1 MHRQLDVLHG
11 GLRRGPRRA
20 RQKRNLAP
28 SRQPIDHAARSPLV
42 RTTAA
47 AQLEPLPVIE
57 NIHTNTAAA
66 KERARALAEELQHN
80 YIRCADVD
88 VRKYEVRQG
97 EEWMP
102 CS

>member
-1 MHRQLDVLHG
+1 M
-11 GLRRGPRRA
+11 
-20 RQKRNLAP
+20 
-28 SRQPIDHAARSPLV
+28 
-42 RTTAA
+42 
-47 AQLEPLPVIE
+47 IE

>member
-1 MHRQLDVLHG
+1 MLHG
-11 GLRRGPRRA
+11 GLKRGPQEP
-20 RQKRNLAP
+20 RQKRTLRHH
-28 SRQPIDHAARSPLV
+28 RQPIDHAARSPLV

-66 KERARALAEELQHN
+66 KVRARALAEELQHN